1 MHLVYINPNATEAM
15 TDSVVTVAKK
25 TVPQVTIT
33 GLTNTKGPAAIEGPQ
48 DGEAAISGVLELV
61 AEAQSLDADAIVIA
75 CFDDTG
81 LSEARGLANCPVLGI
96 GHSSYTMASMLGGG
110 FCVVTSVED
119 AVPVIRDNIKTSGFA
134 ENCTLVRASGLAVL
148 AIEQGGEGML
158 DQLSQAILAA
168 KRETTCHTVILGCAG
183 MAMHRGALSERTGAM
198 LIDGVV
204 ASAHLAVAAAL
215 VLARQAP
222 SEDRL
227 SVNPNDNNVL

>member
-15 TDSVVTVAKK
+15 TDSVVNVATKTVATN
-25 TVPQVTIT
+25 TVPQVRIT

-61 AEAQSLDADAIVIA
+61 AEAQSIGADAIVIA

-81 LSEARGLANCPVLGI
+81 LSEARGLATCPVLGI

-110 FCVVTSVED
+110 FCVVTSVEA
-119 AVPVIRDNIKTSGFA
+119 AVPVIKGNIKSSGFD

-148 AIEQGGEGML
+148 AIEQGGEHVL
-158 DQLSQAILAA
+158 DHLSQAILKA
-168 KRETTCHTVILGCAG
+168 KGQSKCETVILGCAG
-183 MAMHRGALSERTGAM
+183 MAMHHGVLTERTGAM

-204 ASAHLAVAAAL
+204 ASTHLAVAAAL
-215 VLARQAP
+215 TLAGQETLEGDP
-222 SEDRL
+222 FL
-227 SVNPNDNNVL
+227 